1 MKSAPEMLN
10 REHDLK
16 PGDPVII
23 KAGPAAGRTG
33 IIASAD
39 NRTAVVICLFYGV
52 YELSIKDL
60 ERVSNGGK

>member
-1 MKSAPEMLN
+1 MLN

-52 YELSIKDL
+52 YGLSIKDL
-60 ERVSNGGK
+60 ERVNNDSEKAKG